1 MRYLVMESAPSYA
14 IVLDEAGGFHK
25 VPNLGYEVGQT
36 LEHALVDEAA
46 AVRADLVRVEDEL
59 AAEDGA
65 DGEEGSAL
73 PVAALSAADAPA
85 DAAAAAQEEG
95 PSPDLSGVDPEADG
109 AGDAGGPDHPV
120 GSDAGKT
127 AALEL
132 VEGGV
137 QPTVAMPRA
146 VPQPAAG
153 GAPASR
159 RRGPRRLASWV
170 AAAACLCAV
179 LLGGFAFWQTPL
191 GTVHLQINPEVDVEV
206 NRFDRVVGLTGA
218 NDDGEALVEGYWFYG
233 KDAAAVAAE
242 LADRATEMGFL
253 LEGGTVAVDVTS
265 DDEGWRTA
273 LEDRVIAD
281 LAGHLGSA
289 ATVGRAADL
298 AAQRAAEANEVVIEL
313 TPVEPEASAEP
324 AAPVEQAPVQ
334 SAPAPAPSYDD
345 DGDDDAG
352 GWSDAGDGDSGYDD
366 GGDADS
372 GYGDVDDDGGGDD

>member
-1 MRYLVMESAPSYA
+1 MRYLVMECAPSYA
-14 IVLDEAGGFHK
+14 VVLDEAGAWHK

-46 AVRADLVRVEDEL
+46 AVRADLVRAEDEL

-65 DGEEGSAL
+65 DGDAGSAD
-73 PVAALSAADAPA
+73 PAAGASGADAR
-85 DAAAAAQEEG
+85 
-95 PSPDLSGVDPEADG
+95 ADG
-109 AGDAGGPDHPV
+109 AGDAGPDPA
-120 GSDAGKT
+120 AGKT

-137 QPTVAMPRA
+137 QPTAALPRVAS
-146 VPQPAAG
+146 QPAAG
-153 GAPASR
+153 GAPASG
-159 RRGPRRLASWV
+159 RRGPRRVARWI

-191 GTVHLQINPEVDVEV
+191 GTVHMQINPEVDVEV

-218 NDDGEALVEGYWFYG
+218 NDDGEVLVEGYWFYG

-253 LEGGTVAVDVTS
+253 ADGGTVAVDVTS

-273 LEDRVIAD
+273 LEDRVIID
-281 LAGHLGSA
+281 LTEHLGSGV
-289 ATVGRAADL
+289 TVGRAADL
-298 AAQRAAEANEVVIEL
+298 TAREAAEVNEVVIEL
-313 TPVEPEASAEP
+313 TPVEPETPAEP
-324 AAPVEQAPVQ
+324 APPVGQAPAQ

-352 GWSDAGDGDSGYDD
+352 GWSDADDDGGSGYDD

-372 GYGDVDDDGGGDD
+372 GYGDVDDGDD

>member
-1 MRYLVMESAPSYA
+1 MRYLVMECAPSYA
-14 IVLDEAGGFHK
+14 VVLDEAGAWHK

-46 AVRADLVRVEDEL
+46 AVRADLVRAEDEL

-65 DGEEGSAL
+65 DGDAGSAD
-73 PVAALSAADAPA
+73 PAAGASGADAR
-85 DAAAAAQEEG
+85 
-95 PSPDLSGVDPEADG
+95 ADG
-109 AGDAGGPDHPV
+109 AGDAGPDPA
-120 GSDAGKT
+120 AGKT

-137 QPTVAMPRA
+137 QPTAAMPRVA
-146 VPQPAAG
+146 SQPAAG
-153 GAPASR
+153 GAPASG
-159 RRGPRRLASWV
+159 RRGPRRVARLI

-191 GTVHLQINPEVDVEV
+191 GTVHLQINPEVDVAV

-218 NDDGEALVEGYWFYG
+218 NDDGEALVEGYRFYG
-233 KDAAAVAAE
+233 KDAAAVAEE

-298 AAQRAAEANEVVIEL
+298 AAQRAAEQEAAEANEVVIEL
-313 TPVEPEASAEP
+313 TPVEPEAPAEP

-334 SAPAPAPSYDD
+334 SAPSPAPSYDD

-352 GWSDAGDGDSGYDD
+352 GRSDADDGDSGYDD

-372 GYGDVDDDGGGDD
+372 GYGDVDDDGDD